1 MLNGLTKTLSNYEFF
16 FINLNAN
23 LFKTQNHMKTLFV
36 LFLFSFNTSFG
47 QEVKEIV
54 RSIYFG
60 GGSAYIDKQQAQELS
75 DFVKSIKNLEYYE
88 INIMSHTDN
97 IGGRE
102 FNEYLSRMR
111 SASVIDLL
119 RAMEIPQEKI
129 RFKDFAFDAPAYDNN
144 TWEGRERN
152 RRVDIQFKPIVF

>member
-1 MLNGLTKTLSNYEFF
+1 
-16 FINLNAN
+16 
-23 LFKTQNHMKTLFV
+23 MKMILA
-36 LFLFSFNTSFG
+36 LLLFSWNTSLS

-60 GGSAYIDKQQAQELS
+60 GGSNYVDRQQAQELF
-75 DFVKSIKNLEYYE
+75 DLVKSIKHLEYYE

-111 SASVIDLL
+111 SSAVIDLL
-119 RAMEIPQEKI
+119 KAMDIPQERIK
-129 RFKDFAFDAPAYDNN
+129 FKDFAYDAPDFDNN
-144 TWEGRERN
+144 TSDGRARN
-152 RRVDIQFKPIVF
+152 RRVDILFKPIVF

>member
-1 MLNGLTKTLSNYEFF
+1 MKSKYDDLKSTPNFRGKLCLKTTSP
-16 FINLNAN
+16 
-23 LFKTQNHMKTLFV
+23 MKTL
-36 LFLFSFNTSFG
+36 LALLLFSFNTSFG
-47 QEVKEIV
+47 QEVKEMV

-60 GGSAYIDKQQAQELS
+60 GGSAYISKQQAQELY
-75 DFVKSIKNLEYYE
+75 DFVKNIKHLEYYE

-119 RAMEIPQEKI
+119 KAMDIPQEKLK
-129 RFKDFAFDAPAYDNN
+129 FKDFSFDSPAYDNN

>member
-1 MLNGLTKTLSNYEFF
+1 
-16 FINLNAN
+16 
-23 LFKTQNHMKTLFV
+23 MKTL
-36 LFLFSFNTSFG
+36 LILLLFSFNTSFG
-47 QEVKEIV
+47 QEVKEMV

-60 GGSAYIDKQQAQELS
+60 GGSAYISKQQAQELY
-75 DFVKSIKNLEYYE
+75 DFVKNIKHLEYYE

-119 RAMEIPQEKI
+119 KAMDIPQEKLK
-129 RFKDFAFDAPAYDNN
+129 FKDFSFDSPAYDNN

>member
-1 MLNGLTKTLSNYEFF
+1 MKILNDCSIFFHKFDEALVQNY
-16 FINLNAN
+16 
-23 LFKTQNHMKTLFV
+23 KPMKTL
-36 LFLFSFNTSFG
+36 LALLLFSFNTAFG
-47 QEVKEIV
+47 QEVKEMV

-60 GGSAYIDKQQAQELS
+60 GGSAYISKQQAQELY
-75 DFVKSIKNLEYYE
+75 DFVKNIKHLEYYE

-119 RAMEIPQEKI
+119 KAMDIPQEKI
-129 RFKDFAFDAPAYDNN
+129 KFKDFAFDAPAYDNT

>member
-1 MLNGLTKTLSNYEFF
+1 MKSKYDDLKSTPNFRGKLCLKTTSP
-16 FINLNAN
+16 
-23 LFKTQNHMKTLFV
+23 MKTL
-36 LFLFSFNTSFG
+36 LILLLFSFNTSFG
-47 QEVKEIV
+47 QEVKEMV

-60 GGSAYIDKQQAQELS
+60 GGSAYISKQQAQELY
-75 DFVKSIKNLEYYE
+75 DFVKNIKHLEYYE

-119 RAMEIPQEKI
+119 KAMDIPQEKLK
-129 RFKDFAFDAPAYDNN
+129 FKDFSIDSPAYDNN

>member
-1 MLNGLTKTLSNYEFF
+1 
-16 FINLNAN
+16 
-23 LFKTQNHMKTLFV
+23 MKIFCI
-36 LFLFSFNTSFG
+36 LFLISFSTAFS
-47 QEVKEIV
+47 QEVKEMV

-60 GGSAYIDKQQAQELS
+60 GGSAYFSKQQTQDLY
-75 DFVKSIKNLEYYE
+75 DFVKNIKHLEYYE

-102 FNEYLSRMR
+102 FNEYLSRLR

-119 RAMEIPQEKI
+119 KAMNIPQEKI
-129 RFKDFAFDAPAYDNN
+129 RFKDFAFDAPAFDNH
-144 TWEGRERN
+144 TLEGRERN

>member
-1 MLNGLTKTLSNYEFF
+1 MKSKYDDLKSTPNFRGKLCLKTTSP
-16 FINLNAN
+16 
-23 LFKTQNHMKTLFV
+23 MKTL
-36 LFLFSFNTSFG
+36 LILLLFSFNTSFG
-47 QEVKEIV
+47 QEVKEMV

-60 GGSAYIDKQQAQELS
+60 GGSAYISKQQAQELY
-75 DFVKSIKNLEYYE
+75 DFVKNIKHLEYYE

-119 RAMEIPQEKI
+119 KAMDIPQEKLK
-129 RFKDFAFDAPAYDNN
+129 FKDFSFDSPAYDNN

-152 RRVDIQFKPIVF
+152 RRVDIQFKPI

>member
-1 MLNGLTKTLSNYEFF
+1 
-16 FINLNAN
+16 
-23 LFKTQNHMKTLFV
+23 MKIIFAL
-36 LFLFSFNTSFG
+36 LIFSWNTSFG
-47 QEVKEIV
+47 QEVKEVV

-60 GGSAYIDKQQAQELS
+60 GGSAYIEKEQAQELV
-75 DFVKSIKNLEYYE
+75 DFVKSIKHLEYYE

-129 RFKDFAFDAPAYDNN
+129 RFKDFAYDAPTYDNN

>member
-1 MLNGLTKTLSNYEFF
+1 
-16 FINLNAN
+16 
-23 LFKTQNHMKTLFV
+23 MKT
-36 LFLFSFNTSFG
+36 FLALIFFALNTAHG
-47 QEVKEIV
+47 QEVKEMV

-60 GGSAYIDKQQAQELS
+60 GGSAYIIKQQTQELF
-75 DFVKSIKNLEYYE
+75 DFVKNIKHLEYYE
-88 INIMSHTDN
+88 INIMSHTDK

-119 RAMEIPQEKI
+119 KAMDIPQEKI
-129 RFKDFAFDAPAYDNN
+129 KFKDFAYDAPAYDNN

>member
-1 MLNGLTKTLSNYEFF
+1 
-16 FINLNAN
+16 
-23 LFKTQNHMKTLFV
+23 MKVFV
-36 LFLFSFNTSFG
+36 TIFLFSFGTAFG

-60 GGSAYIDKQQAQELS
+60 GGSAYIDKQQAKELY

-111 SASVIDLL
+111 SKSVIDLL
-119 RAMEIPQEKI
+119 KAMEIPQEKI

>member
-1 MLNGLTKTLSNYEFF
+1 
-16 FINLNAN
+16 
-23 LFKTQNHMKTLFV
+23 MKTL
-36 LFLFSFNTSFG
+36 LALLLFSFNTSFS

-60 GGSAYIDKQQAQELS
+60 GGSAYISKQQAQELY
-75 DFVKSIKNLEYYE
+75 DFVKNIKHLEYYE

-119 RAMEIPQEKI
+119 KAIDIPQEKI
-129 RFKDFAFDAPAYDNN
+129 KFKDFAFEAPAYDNN

>member
-1 MLNGLTKTLSNYEFF
+1 
-16 FINLNAN
+16 
-23 LFKTQNHMKTLFV
+23 MKTLLV
-36 LFLFSFNTSFG
+36 LLLFSSFTSFG
-47 QEVKEIV
+47 QEVKEMV

-60 GGSAYIDKQQAQELS
+60 GGSAYIIKQQAQELY
-75 DFVKSIKNLEYYE
+75 DFVNNIKHLEYYE

-111 SASVIDLL
+111 SVSVIDLL
-119 RAMEIPQEKI
+119 KAMDIPQEKI
-129 RFKDFAFDAPAYDNN
+129 KFKDFAFDAPAFDNN

-152 RRVDIQFKPIVF
+152 RRVDIPFKPIVF

>member
-1 MLNGLTKTLSNYEFF
+1 
-16 FINLNAN
+16 
-23 LFKTQNHMKTLFV
+23 MKTLLV
-36 LFLFSFNTSFG
+36 LLLFSSFTSCG
-47 QEVKEIV
+47 QEVKEMV

-60 GGSAYIDKQQAQELS
+60 GGSAYIIKQQAQELY
-75 DFVKSIKNLEYYE
+75 DFVNNIKHLEYYE

-119 RAMEIPQEKI
+119 KAMDIPQEKI
-129 RFKDFAFDAPAYDNN
+129 KFKDFAFDAPAFDNN

>member
-1 MLNGLTKTLSNYEFF
+1 
-16 FINLNAN
+16 
-23 LFKTQNHMKTLFV
+23 MKILFV

-60 GGSAYIDKQQAQELS
+60 GGSAYIDRQQAQELY
-75 DFVKSIKNLEYYE
+75 DFVKSIKHLEYYE

-102 FNEYLSRMR
+102 YNEYLSRMR
-111 SASVIDLL
+111 SKSVIDLL
-119 RAMEIPQEKI
+119 RAMEISQEKL
-129 RFKDFAFDAPAYDNN
+129 RFKDFAFEAPAYDNN

>member
-1 MLNGLTKTLSNYEFF
+1 
-16 FINLNAN
+16 
-23 LFKTQNHMKTLFV
+23 MKV
-36 LFLFSFNTSFG
+36 FLG
-47 QEVKEIV
+47 VEYDYLCDKVD
-54 RSIYFG
+54 IYFG
-60 GGSAYIDKQQAQELS
+60 GGSAYIIKQQAQELY
-75 DFVKSIKNLEYYE
+75 DFVNNIKHLEYYE

-119 RAMEIPQEKI
+119 KAMDIPQEKI
-129 RFKDFAFDAPAYDNN
+129 KFKDFAFDAPAFDNN

-152 RRVDIQFKPIVF
+152 RRVDIQFKPIVFWKDQNIYQLYHINNHIQRLKIPSLYANSH

>member
-1 MLNGLTKTLSNYEFF
+1 MKALLVLLFF
-16 FINLNAN
+16 S
-23 LFKTQNHMKTLFV
+23 
-36 LFLFSFNTSFG
+36 SFCAFG
-47 QEVKEIV
+47 QEVKEVV

-60 GGSAYIDKQQAQELS
+60 GGSAYIIKQQAQELY
-75 DFVKSIKNLEYYE
+75 DFVKNIQHLEYYE

-111 SASVIDLL
+111 SVSVIELL
-119 RAMEIPQEKI
+119 KAMDIPQEKI
-129 RFKDFAFDAPAYDNN
+129 KFKDFAYDAPAYDNN

>member
-1 MLNGLTKTLSNYEFF
+1 
-16 FINLNAN
+16 
-23 LFKTQNHMKTLFV
+23 MKTFFV
-36 LFLFSFNTSFG
+36 LFLFSWSTSFG

-60 GGSAYIDKQQAQELS
+60 GGSAYIDRQQSQELY

-97 IGGRE
+97 IGGKE

-119 RAMEIPQEKI
+119 RAMEVPQEKI
-129 RFKDFAFDAPAYDNN
+129 RFKDFAYDAPSYDNN